1 MSNQY
6 NDPSFDYNAVER
18 GDFNHIQPGMLVGV
32 NLYGAFNRLVPAL
45 ITSNVYLRVGYM
57 VEAIVFAKK
66 RKIKVSWIKEFYD
79 ETG

>member
-1 MSNQY
+1 MSDQY
-6 NDPSFDYNAVER
+6 SDPSFDYNAVEN
-18 GDFNHIQPGMLVGV
+18 GDFDHIQPGMLVGV

>member
-1 MSNQY
+1 MNDHYS
-6 NDPSFDYNAVER
+6 DPSFEYDAVER